1 MNIAPPVLVFYHS
14 FYGKGD
20 VMAKHDPGF
29 LSAGDVGGTALR
41 DISESAD
48 KPAGEHDQ
56 LARDLAEI
64 ERAAAA
70 LRRAEPALESW
81 VSPPALTLAKPRPV
95 WLLIGLL
102 WLSTALFT
110 VGAVVAIHALVG

>member
-1 MNIAPPVLVFYHS
+1 MT
-14 FYGKGD
+14 
-20 VMAKHDPGF
+20 KHDSGF
-29 LSAGDVGGTALR
+29 LSSGDLRGGAALR
-41 DISESAD
+41 DVSGSRET
-48 KPAGEHDQ
+48 PVGEYDQ

-70 LRRAEPALESW
+70 LCRAEPALESW
-81 VSPPALTLAKPRPV
+81 AIPPAPTLRKPRPV

-110 VGAVVAIHALVG
+110 VGAVVAIHAFVG